1 MPAASEF
8 SVRAA
13 LPSDAR
19 AIADLWVRCWV
30 DTYPNAERGITR
42 EAIAERIAFRNSGDG
57 VARLQERLGD
67 GRADHAC
74 FVAISNEGG
83 IVGFCCPYADSEG
96 VQHVGALYVDARWH
110 GRGPGPALLDQ
121 ILTWRDPARP
131 VVLSVAAYN
140 DRAIAF
146 YRRHGFELASASEA
160 PCHADELIP
169 AISMIHRG

>member
-19 AIADLWVRCWV
+19 AIADLWVRCWE

-67 GRADHAC
+67 ERADHAC

-110 GRGPGPALLDQ
+110 GRGPGPA
-121 ILTWRDPARP
+121 RSDPHLERPGSSGGALRRGVQRPGDRVLPTAR
-131 VVLSVAAYN
+131 L
-140 DRAIAF
+140 RA
-146 YRRHGFELASASEA
+146 GQ
-160 PCHADELIP
+160 CQ
-169 AISMIHRG
+169 

>member
-1 MPAASEF
+1 MDVPTMPAS
-8 SVRAA
+8 
-13 LPSDAR
+13 LPSRTKGASSASAAPMPIAR
-19 AIADLWVRCWV
+19 ASSTSARCTW
-30 DTYPNAERGITR
+30 TP
-42 EAIAERIAFRNSGDG
+42 
-57 VARLQERLGD
+57 
-67 GRADHAC
+67 
-74 FVAISNEGG
+74 GG
-83 IVGFCCPYADSEG
+83 TA
-96 VQHVGALYVDARWH
+96 AA
-110 GRGPGPALLDQ
+110 PALLDQ